1 MTDLIIK
8 NADIIT
14 MDPLLPRVSALAVKG
29 GLISAVGRTQDI
41 MAMKQAHTAMLDLK
55 GKTLCPGF
63 IDAHLHFRALAES
76 FIDIGLKPRSGI
88 RSIHDINRRIEE
100 EMKKTPKGKWIR
112 AAGYDEVYLEE
123 HRHPDCRDL
132 DRVSPCHPVK
142 LTHRST
148 YAHILN
154 SRALKEV
161 GINRYTADPDGGIIE
176 RDLETG
182 EPTGV
187 LFGMGPYLH
196 QRIPELCGEE
206 LLKGAGAANRQLL
219 SFGITS
225 FQDASSR
232 NDEERLKWI
241 LRLKK
246 DGILIPRP
254 ALIMGLEWFN
264 RHRKND
270 CLHAF
275 NQHPVSVGGV
285 KVIIDETTGKL
296 HPGQKELN
304 EIIFTLHKAG
314 QQAVVHAIEDTAI
327 EAVLVAFENAL
338 ARHPRSDHRHRIE
351 HCSVCPPDLCKRIAS
366 LGIMVVTHPAF
377 VYYSGDRYLK
387 TVSKRQREF
396 LYPISSLMKAGV
408 SVAAASDGPIVR
420 ADPISGISGAVTRLT
435 RLGKIL
441 PGSEGISPYD
451 ALAMYTIMAAK
462 TGFEEALKGSIGN
475 GKYADFAVLSANPT
489 KVKPNDIKDIQVEM
503 TLIGGKMAWRRQ
515 QGGQ

>member
-1 MTDLIIK
+1 MTDLILK
-8 NADIIT
+8 NADIVT
-14 MDPLLPRVSALAVKG
+14 MDPLLPRASALAVKG
-29 GLISAVGRTQDI
+29 RLISAVGRTQEI
-41 MAMKQAHTAMLDLK
+41 MAMKQARTAVLDLK
-55 GKTLCPGF
+55 GNTLCPGF

-76 FIDIGLKPRSGI
+76 FMVIGLKPQSGI
-88 RSIHDINRRIEE
+88 RSIRDINRRIEE
-100 EMKKTPKGKWIR
+100 ETKKNPKGRWIR

-123 HRHPDCRDL
+123 HRHPDRRDL
-132 DRVSPCHPVK
+132 DLISPEHPVK

-148 YAHILN
+148 YAHVLN
-154 SRALKEV
+154 SKGLAAV
-161 GINRYTADPDGGIIE
+161 GIDRYADDPDGGIIE
-176 RDLETG
+176 RDIETG

-187 LFGMGPYLH
+187 LFGMGTYLH

-206 LLKGAGAANRQLL
+206 LRKGAGAANRQLL

-232 NDEERLKWI
+232 NEEERLKWM

-246 DGILIPRP
+246 DGILAPRP
-254 ALIMGLEWFN
+254 RMIMGLEWFN
-264 RHRKND
+264 RHLEKG
-270 CLHAF
+270 CFHGF
-275 NQHPVSVGGV
+275 NPCQVPVSGIKIV
-285 KVIIDETTGKL
+285 IDETTGKL
-296 HPGQKELN
+296 YPGQEELN
-304 EIIFTLHKAG
+304 EIISSVHKAG

-327 EAVLVAFENAL
+327 EAALVAFENAL
-338 ARHPRSDHRHRIE
+338 TRHPRRDHRHRIE
-351 HCSVCPPDLCKRIAS
+351 HCSVCPTDLCKKIAT

-441 PGSEGISPYD
+441 PGGRGISPYD